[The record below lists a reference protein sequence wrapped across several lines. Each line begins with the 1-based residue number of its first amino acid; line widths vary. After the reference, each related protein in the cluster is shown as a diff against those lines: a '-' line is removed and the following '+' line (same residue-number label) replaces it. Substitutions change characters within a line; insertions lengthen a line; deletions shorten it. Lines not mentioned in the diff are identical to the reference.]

1 MSDREKIL
9 ELITKTMNEYDYR
22 EPSEE
27 YASHEML
34 LLISRIKELPAA
46 EEVEG
51 WAIYHD
57 GIRQQFLRLHRN
69 WVILRAAGIQSKFVK
84 SPFAHWRTNDRN
96 TESQVNG

>member
-1 MSDREKIL
+1 MKNTIDIREKIL

-46 EEVEG
+46 EEVER
-51 WAIYHD
+51 WAIVSEGLEFAIFD
-57 GIRQQFLRLHRN
+57 SKEDSR
-69 WVILRAAGIQSKFVK
+69 VCAAGLSGEVHRVAIRRLEDK
-84 SPFAHWRTNDRN
+84 
-96 TESQVNG
+96 